1 MAEGFRT
8 VGCLEFEGC
17 DRGVTGGPD
26 GVRSGRESPS
36 LDAVFPLP
44 YAQQMR
50 GGVWTVAL
58 LVCGCSGDEGSAA
71 FRDGTLYGAERRV
84 ITLPRTDAPASLG
97 GIRWQPAFSAQLP
110 SLQRLRTNAALR
122 SGVTQPDLAAVLSA
136 PIPQSWSDEEAR
148 RWAADIG
155 GQTEWTVLR
164 LAPVS
169 SPEDLAPTT
178 PSFVDTQSYRSA
190 ATGIDIDGAQAQG
203 FRGAGVSVHEVEYGW
218 RQNHEDLVD
227 VELHPEPGQT
237 VAAAAF
243 EMGLAPEHGTASVG
257 MLIAPHN
264 DYGIDGMVPDA
275 ALYTYPEWTEE
286 GGLRRASAIAA
297 AVAQAVPGDIVMLQM
312 QAQHPHTGQLGPAEL
327 EPDVWMLTRMAT
339 DAGVLV
345 VAAGGNGA
353 LDLDGVD
360 AQDYMAQGDSGAIL
374 VGAASPDDR
383 VALPFSSHGR
393 RMDLQGWGASVFTLG
408 YGDFERLGD
417 DDNQAYTDTFEGTSS
432 ALPLVV
438 SAAALLIEAFV
449 AVEGSPPDPLD
460 IRRLLVAT
468 GHAQGEGVHVG
479 PLPNVTE
486 AIAWVGAREA
496 NAPTVAISEPPD
508 DLEVAIDLDSE
519 LVVSVEVAVQ
529 DDSPI
534 YRVEL
539 EVDGELWGSVDE
551 TPPFAFEGV
560 ALAQGEHA
568 IRARA
573 TDVWGHAAWSDL
585 RSISAT
591 VEDKPGG
598 SSTGGVDE
606 ASSSEGGSSGD
617 VGAESPGQSG
627 CRVGG
632 ESGRPPAVLWGLLF
646 VIGWSRRRAS

>member
-1 MAEGFRT
+1 M
-8 VGCLEFEGC
+8 
-17 DRGVTGGPD
+17 
-26 GVRSGRESPS
+26 
-36 LDAVFPLP
+36 
-44 YAQQMR
+44 
-50 GGVWTVAL
+50 
-58 LVCGCSGDEGSAA
+58 SA
-71 FRDGTLYGAERRV
+71 R
-84 ITLPRTDAPASLG
+84 IPA
-97 GIRWQPAFSAQLP
+97 
-110 SLQRLRTNAALR
+110 
-122 SGVTQPDLAAVLSA
+122 
-136 PIPQSWSDEEAR
+136 SWSDEEAR
-148 RWAADIG
+148 RWAAELEA
-155 GQTEWTVLR
+155 QAEWTVLR
-164 LAPVS
+164 LAPVP
-169 SPEDLAPTT
+169 SPEDLAPPT
-178 PSFVDTQSYRSA
+178 PSFVDTQSYRGASM
-190 ATGIDIDGAQAQG
+190 GIDVDGAQAQG
-203 FRGAGVSVHEVEYGW
+203 FRGAGVSIHEVEYGW
-218 RQNHEDLVD
+218 RGTHEDLVD
-227 VELHPEPGQT
+227 VDLHPEPGQT

-286 GGLRRASAIAA
+286 DGLRRTNAVAA
-297 AVAQAVPGDIVMLQM
+297 AVAQAAPGDIVMLQM
-312 QAQHPHTGQLGPAEL
+312 QAQHPQTGQLGPAEL

-353 LDLDGVD
+353 LDLDGSD
-360 AQDYMAQGDSGAIL
+360 AADYISLGDSGAIL

-383 VALPFSSHGR
+383 VALPFSSHGQR
-393 RMDLQGWGASVFTLG
+393 IDLQGWGASVFSLG

-449 AVEGSPPDPLD
+449 TVEGSPPDPLD
-460 IRRLLVAT
+460 VRRLLVAT

-486 AIAWVGAREA
+486 AISWVGAREA
-496 NAPTVAISEPPD
+496 NPPAVEITEPAT
-508 DLEVAIDLDSE
+508 DLEVAIDLDGE

-539 EVDGELWGSVDE
+539 EVDGEVWPSADDA
-551 TPPFAFEGV
+551 PPFAFEGV
-560 ALAQGEHA
+560 GLAEGDHA

-585 RSISAT
+585 RLISAT

-598 SSTGGVDE
+598 SSTGAIDE
-606 ASSSEGGSSGD
+606 SSGAGGGSSGG
-617 VGAESPGQSG
+617 VGAQPPGESG
-627 CRVGG
+627 CRVGR
-632 ESGRPPAVLWGLLF
+632 EPGRRPALLWGLLF
-646 VIGWSRRRAS
+646 AIGWSRRRAS